1 MGTVLRGH
9 DRELGREVAI
19 KLLPAQ
25 LSIELGGERFAQE
38 IRLTARLVH
47 PNIVPLFSSGEA
59 AGSLYYV
66 MPLIEGPTLRQQL
79 TDSGPLPPG
88 QVRRIMADLAEA
100 LAYAHA
106 TGVVHRDLK
115 PENIF
120 WYQERTLLADFGIAV
135 VSGQATEH
143 SRLTRTGTLIGTL
156 DYLSPEQA
164 GGTHA
169 IDGRSDLYSLG
180 CVAFELLTGHPPFES
195 RSGIA
200 KLTAHMT
207 VPAPDARDLRPDA
220 PPRLTAIVR
229 RLMAKE
235 PADRPATGAVLLQ
248 ELRDVEAA
256 STPIT
261 AVVDLAKAP
270 KGVEFQDLAPEIRS
284 LVQQGHA
291 MYHVAVQGGPGAQ
304 AKLEMA
310 KVYFEKALQK
320 APDNARVM
328 VYLADVIQ
336 VLGVRGFSDVA
347 EAHRLSQEMRLR
359 ALAIDDSIGEL
370 HSSLGV
376 HFLYWEDEFE
386 LAGEELRRGVE
397 LAPRHPL
404 GRRIYGA
411 WLKIAGRLSDAL
423 EQMRAAVALTPDA
436 AFMLVGLADVLMALG
451 RYDEA
456 TGPLRDA
463 LRLAPKYDAAL
474 ERLEMSCHRAGL
486 HDEALD
492 ARRSMLGVRGETER
506 LQLLMEEAE
515 TQGWPAAREAD
526 LRRELQ
532 QLLARAHSE
541 DPFQDT
547 STSRQLSDK
556 LIIVLAELGEWS
568 RAMDWVEQG
577 YHRRPGRLRRVLMDL
592 PYNRKGLAVD
602 SRYARLLRTAGHS
615 DLI

>member
-1 MGTVLRGH
+1 
-9 DRELGREVAI
+9 
-19 KLLPAQ
+19 
-25 LSIELGGERFAQE
+25 
-38 IRLTARLVH
+38 
-47 PNIVPLFSSGEA
+47 
-59 AGSLYYV
+59 
-66 MPLIEGPTLRQQL
+66 
-79 TDSGPLPPG
+79 
-88 QVRRIMADLAEA
+88 
-100 LAYAHA
+100 
-106 TGVVHRDLK
+106 
-115 PENIF
+115 
-120 WYQERTLLADFGIAV
+120 
-135 VSGQATEH
+135 
-143 SRLTRTGTLIGTL
+143 
-156 DYLSPEQA
+156 
-164 GGTHA
+164 
-169 IDGRSDLYSLG
+169 
-180 CVAFELLTGHPPFES
+180 
-195 RSGIA
+195 
-200 KLTAHMT
+200 
-207 VPAPDARDLRPDA
+207 
-220 PPRLTAIVR
+220 
-229 RLMAKE
+229 
-235 PADRPATGAVLLQ
+235 
-248 ELRDVEAA
+248 
-256 STPIT
+256 
-261 AVVDLAKAP
+261 
-270 KGVEFQDLAPEIRS
+270 
-284 LVQQGHA
+284 

-506 LQLLMEEAE
+506 LQLLMAEAE